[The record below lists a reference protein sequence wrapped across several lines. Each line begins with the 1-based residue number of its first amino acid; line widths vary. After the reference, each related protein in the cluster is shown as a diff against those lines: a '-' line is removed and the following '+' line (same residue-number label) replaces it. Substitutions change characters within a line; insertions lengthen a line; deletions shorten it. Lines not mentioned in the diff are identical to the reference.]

1 MKWNIPGD
9 KPLTNPDTVDSM
21 TTTSDDRASPVCEV
35 SDSCPIQDAELGSLQ
50 SQGMKKFTIKKSA
63 ADRVLESLQEMVRN
77 DDSHYISM
85 SHVNN
90 FLCVHDP
97 QH

>member
-1 MKWNIPGD
+1 M
-9 KPLTNPDTVDSM
+9 NPDAVDSM
-21 TTTSDDRASPVCEV
+21 TATSDDRASPVCKV
-35 SDSCPIQDAELGSLQ
+35 SDSCPTQDAEPGSSQ

-63 ADRVLESLQEMVRN
+63 ADRVLKSLQEMVRN

-90 FLCVHDP
+90 FLCL
-97 QH
+97 